1 MREGLGR
8 TGRQA
13 SRVPLHPLEV
23 QGLAQVQVQQRAGV
37 HRDRVDRAA
46 RVALGLGGAARRVS
60 RGRRAAVRREGRHR
74 LRRAGADEAQREAP
88 PAGTID
94 VAARRNEGDRG
105 ERGPLGAPA
114 ARGAGRVRGVD
125 TGRQAPT
132 SSVPRHARRQVAR
145 ADRPGARM
153 TKAVKITNPDKLLW
167 RALEITKQRYVDY
180 LAAVGERMLPWLR
193 DRPLS
198 LVRAPDGVAGERY
211 YQKDT
216 PKYAP
221 SWIKTVTIPAVR
233 RDVSYTVCNDAAT
246 LAWLGN
252 QAALEFPPAPV
263 RRDKVDQ
270 PDTLTVDIDPPD
282 DAFDAAV
289 EVALLVL
296 EVTDDLG
303 LRTLVKTTGG
313 KGLHIVAPIQRR
325 VTADGLRHAAN
336 RLTEIVQ
343 ERRPD
348 LVTAEFRKADRGG
361 KVMLDP
367 SRNSTGATVVAP
379 YSPRAR
385 DEATVSFPVVP
396 GELKKTDPS
405 AFTVATVPKLLDRKG
420 PKAWS
425 EAERESPQRIPRAL
439 LPLE

>member
-1 MREGLGR
+1 V
-8 TGRQA
+8 T
-13 SRVPLHPLEV
+13 P
-23 QGLAQVQVQQRAGV
+23 
-37 HRDRVDRAA
+37 D
-46 RVALGLGGAARRVS
+46 
-60 RGRRAAVRREGRHR
+60 
-74 LRRAGADEAQREAP
+74 
-88 PAGTID
+88 
-94 VAARRNEGDRG
+94 
-105 ERGPLGAPA
+105 
-114 ARGAGRVRGVD
+114 
-125 TGRQAPT
+125 
-132 SSVPRHARRQVAR
+132 
-145 ADRPGARM
+145 
-153 TKAVKITNPDKLLW
+153 VKITNPDKVLW
-167 RALEITKQRYVDY
+167 PELDITKRRYVEY
-180 LAAVGERMLPWLR
+180 LAAVSQRMLPWLR

-198 LVRAPDGVAGERY
+198 LVRAPDGVTGERY

-233 RDVSYTVCNDAAT
+233 RDVAYTVCNDPST

-252 QAALEFPPAPV
+252 QAALEFHPAPV
-263 RRDKVDQ
+263 RRDNVDK
-270 PDTLTVDIDPPD
+270 PDVLTIDIDPPD
-282 DAFDAAV
+282 NAFDAAV

-303 LRTLVKTTGG
+303 MRTLVKTTGG

-325 VTADGLRHAAN
+325 VTADELRFVAG

-348 LVTAEFRKADRGG
+348 LVTSEFRKADRGG

-396 GELKKTDPS
+396 EELSKTDPS
-405 AFTVATVPKLLDRKG
+405 AFTVSTVPDLLDRGG
-420 PKAWS
+420 PMAWS
-425 EAERESPQRIPRAL
+425 EAEREPPQRIPRAL
-439 LPLE
+439 LP